1 MIKLAKYNKTKMV
14 ATIGPASSDYKMLKS
29 MVLSGVDVCRIN
41 FSHGTHQQHAEV
53 INTVNRI
60 NKELNSN
67 VCILADLQGPK
78 LRIGEMENNGV
89 EFKEGQ
95 TLIISTEPVVGTAE
109 KISVSYKFLAKDVR
123 LGENVLLDDGK
134 IEMEFIEVLDEKNVK
149 AMVKVGGTL
158 SSNKGF
164 NLPKTDLTVP
174 CLSKKDLK
182 DLEFILTQEVQWIG
196 LSFVR
201 HQDDIKILRH
211 YIDGK
216 ESDARIIAKIE
227 KPQAVENLD
236 AIIKAADGLMVAR
249 GDLGVEMPMEHVPII
264 QKEVVRKCIVAAK
277 PVIIATQMME
287 SMISSPTPTRAEA
300 NDVANA
306 VIDGADAVM
315 LSGETSVGKYPLKA
329 VQAVQRIVSSTEENS
344 REVYY
349 KGKKPKDDSEKFLSD
364 EICFTAVRVSDHVK
378 AKAIV
383 TMTHSGYAAQKIS
396 SYRPSADLF
405 YFSSNK
411 KILKTLNLVWN
422 LRGFHYNKM
431 VSTDQSI
438 DDVVDILYKEKQLI
452 KKGDLVINTA
462 SMPIKK
468 KPRTNTLKITEVK

>member
-174 CLSKKDLK
+174 CLTKKDLK

-277 PVIIATQMME
+277 PVIIATQMMV
-287 SMISSPTPTRAEA
+287 SMISIPIPTRA
-300 NDVANA
+300 
-306 VIDGADAVM
+306 
-315 LSGETSVGKYPLKA
+315 
-329 VQAVQRIVSSTEENS
+329 
-344 REVYY
+344 
-349 KGKKPKDDSEKFLSD
+349 
-364 EICFTAVRVSDHVK
+364 
-378 AKAIV
+378 
-383 TMTHSGYAAQKIS
+383 
-396 SYRPSADLF
+396 
-405 YFSSNK
+405 
-411 KILKTLNLVWN
+411 
-422 LRGFHYNKM
+422 
-431 VSTDQSI
+431 
-438 DDVVDILYKEKQLI
+438 
-452 KKGDLVINTA
+452 
-462 SMPIKK
+462 
-468 KPRTNTLKITEVK
+468 

>member
-1 MIKLAKYNKTKMV
+1 MIKLAKYNKTKMI
-14 ATIGPASSDYKMLKS
+14 ATIGPASSDYKTLKS
-29 MVLSGVDVCRIN
+29 MILSGVDVCRIN
-41 FSHGTHQQHAEV
+41 FSHGSHEQHLEV
-53 INTVNRI
+53 IKTIEKI

-78 LRIGEMENNGV
+78 LRIGEMEDNGV

-95 TLIISTEPVVGTAE
+95 ILTISTEDVIGNHE
-109 KISVSYKFLAKDVR
+109 KISVTYKFLAKDVKI
-123 LGENVLLDDGK
+123 GENVLLDDGK
-134 IEMEFIEVLDEKNVK
+134 MEMEFVEILDEKNVK
-149 AMVKVGGTL
+149 AMVKVGGIL
-158 SSNKGF
+158 SSKKGF

-174 CLSKKDLK
+174 CLTKKDLN
-182 DLEFILTQEVQWIG
+182 DLEFILSQEVQWIG

-211 YIDGK
+211 YIEGK

-227 KPQAVENLD
+227 KPQAVDNLD
-236 AIIKAADGLMVAR
+236 EIIKASDGVMVAR
-249 GDLGVEMPMEHVPII
+249 GDLGVEMPMERVPII
-264 QKEVVRKCIVAAK
+264 QKDVVRKCIIAAK

-287 SMISSPTPTRAEA
+287 SMINNPTPTRAEA

-315 LSGETSVGKYPLKA
+315 LSGETSIGKYPLKA
-329 VQAVQRIVSSTEENS
+329 VQAVQRIVSSTEKNS
-344 REVYY
+344 KEVYY
-349 KGKKPKDDSEKFLSD
+349 KGKKPKDDSDKFLSD

-383 TMTHSGYAAQKIS
+383 TMTQSGYAAQKIS
-396 SYRPSADLF
+396 SYRPNADLY

-431 VSTDQSI
+431 ISTDQTI
-438 DDVVDILYKEKQLI
+438 VDVVDILHKEKELI